1 MTTEQNIYLQIL
13 AYGLTK
19 DASIT
24 APNVDAINWHKF
36 YSFCES
42 QAIIGIGLQCIDKF
56 KNQLGSSLKIPQSL
70 LLQWIGISE
79 QMKVQNQLLNKRT
92 KELTEYLTNK
102 GKRNCIL
109 KGQGNALM
117 YPEPLLRSSGD
128 IDVGLKARKKR

>member
-1 MTTEQNIYLQIL
+1 MTTEQNIYIQIL

-24 APNVDAINWHKF
+24 VPNVDAINWHKF

-42 QAIIGIGLQCIDKF
+42 QAIIGIGLQCIDKL

-79 QMKVQNQLLNKRT
+79 
-92 KELTEYLTNK
+92 
-102 GKRNCIL
+102 
-109 KGQGNALM
+109 
-117 YPEPLLRSSGD
+117 
-128 IDVGLKARKKR
+128 